1 MAVKVAEGVIEI
13 KADAAGVPR
22 QIRNAVDGAGPEFDE
37 SGRRSGGRI
46 LGGIGLALGAAAVTA
61 IGIGVGQAIS
71 AGIRTGFDF
80 TLEGIGLARD
90 LNETRNAVGEVF
102 GAETAREIE
111 QWASGANRNLGQTQ
125 QQALAA
131 AQNFGIFGKSAGLV
145 GGDLADFSI
154 EMTNLSSDLASFQ
167 NTTPQE
173 AIDALGAAL
182 RGESEPIRRYGVL
195 LDDATLK
202 ARALEMGIISTTN
215 QALTPQQRVLAAQ
228 AEILAQTSTQQGD
241 FARTSGDLSNQ
252 QRILAASF
260 DEAKARLGT
269 ALLPALTTLTTFA
282 NDSLI
287 PALNEIIDEV
297 GPEMGEA
304 FVDMVPG
311 IIDLVEALVPLMPL
325 LIDLAIS
332 ALPGVIATV
341 EALVPLIT
349 WWAEESVAVMDFT
362 ALLFE
367 MLNGDVS
374 VTDFMSRVDALGG
387 TFGDVAQGFVD
398 FITDLTT
405 GTNQLATDVG
415 IGVGNVVNFFATLPD
430 RIQFYID
437 IMVSRAQKWGNNIMR
452 EFLVGIE
459 TMTKPITDAVGG
471 IMDKV
476 RGFFPSSPAKFGAF
490 AGEGW
495 TALGRSGEAII
506 DQFTSRMNPVIPLR
520 IDGAGL
526 DASARSLASRFDMR
540 GTTGA
545 GGASGSGATVTVQQ
559 TIQTADPMLGGR
571 LAAREITKYLGV

>member
-13 KADAAGVPR
+13 KADAGGVSR
-22 QIRNAVDGAGPEFDE
+22 QIRTSLDQAGPDLDE

-61 IGIGVGQAIS
+61 IGVGVGQAIS

-80 TLEGIGLARD
+80 TLEGIGLATD

-131 AQNFGIFGKSAGLV
+131 AQNFGIFGQSAGLA

-154 EMTNLSSDLASFQ
+154 EMTNLASDLASFQ

-202 ARALEMGIISTTN
+202 ARALEMGIIDTTN

-282 NDSLI
+282 NDELI
-287 PALNEIIDEV
+287 PILNDVVDEV
-297 GPEMGEA
+297 GPVLGDAIAEST
-304 FVDMVPG
+304 PH
-311 IIDLVEALVPLMPL
+311 IIELVEAIVPLIPPLVELAIAAIPGVVQAVEILSPL
-325 LIDLAIS
+325 LIEMIDLWD
-332 ALPGVIATV
+332 GTFTV
-341 EALVPLIT
+341 VDTFFQFI
-349 WWAEESVAVMDFT
+349 
-362 ALLFE
+362 
-367 MLNGDVS
+367 NGDLTIEELGERMDGLGGVFWDT
-374 VTDFMSRVDALGG
+374 VRGIGLALGRAAG
-387 TFGDVAQGFVD
+387 GF
-398 FITDLTT
+398 FRF
-405 GTNQLATDVG
+405 ATDVG
-415 IGVGNVVNFFATLPD
+415 AKVGEVVSFFTTLPD

-437 IMVSRAQKWGNNIMR
+437 IMVSRAQKWGHNIMR
-452 EFLVGIE
+452 EFLVGIQA
-459 TMTKPITDAVGG
+459 MTKPITDAVGG

-506 DQFTSRMNPVIPLR
+506 DQFTSRMDPVIPLR
-520 IDGAGL
+520 IDDAGL

-545 GGASGSGATVTVQQ
+545 GSAGGNGPTVTLQQ

-571 LAAREITKYLGV
+571 LAARELTKYLGV